1 MLTKR
6 RFLQLLGL
14 GVATHL
20 LQSSTATASPRAAS
34 QLLPVPPGA
43 YAGVITFQFDP
54 NRIDEA
60 SALWDTSV
68 YAAAARQ
75 GGLLR
80 AVLLTNRETGKALGI
95 GLWASQADAAAFGAS
110 GAFEAAVAPM
120 APVLVAPLVRDQ
132 YEVSRSPLALALLGG
147 A

>member
-14 GVATHL
+14 GVATNL
-20 LQSSTATASPRAAS
+20 LHGSTATASPRASS
-34 QLLPVPPGA
+34 QSDPVPQGA

-54 NRIDEA
+54 NRIEEA
-60 SALWDTSV
+60 SALWETSV

-95 GLWASQADAAAFGAS
+95 GLWASQADSEAFGAS
-110 GAFEAAVAPM
+110 GAFQAAVAPM
-120 APVLVAPLVRDQ
+120 APVLVAPLVREQ
-132 YEVSRSPLALALLGG
+132 YEVSRSPLALAISGG
-147 A
+147 G